1 MGSGMSARSEH
12 LHSEL
17 VAMLPRLRRFALALS
32 GNRHDADDL
41 VQTAI
46 VRALSQETATQVA
59 TRLDSWMYRIVKNL
73 WIDERRRRTVRGIEE
88 PIDSLSDP
96 AGDDGRRRAEI
107 RSDLALAQ
115 KVFDRMSPELRVSAV
130 LVIVNELS
138 YREAADILE
147 VPIGTVMSRVARAR
161 RALAEGFSTT
171 PVGAANIP

>member
-1 MGSGMSARSEH
+1 MSARSKH

-17 VAMLPRLRRFALALS
+17 VAMLPRLRRFAFALS

-41 VQTAI
+41 VQTAM
-46 VRALSQETATQVA
+46 VRALTQEAAAQA
-59 TRLDSWMYRIVKNL
+59 AMRLDSWMYRIVKNL
-73 WIDERRRRTVRGIEE
+73 WIDEMRRRAVRGTEE
-88 PIDSLSDP
+88 PIDSLADP
-96 AGDDGRRRAEI
+96 AGGDGRIEAEM

-115 KVFDRMSPELRVSAV
+115 KVFDSMSPELKTSAV

-161 RALAEGFSTT
+161 RALAEGLSST
-171 PVGAANIP
+171 PIGAANIP